1 MTATD
6 RSPSAGSLL
15 AAYGSAVLSIVLAT
29 GVRLLLDPTLG
40 DHLPFVTYFVAVM
53 FTAWFAGWGPSLV
66 AMGLGFLTATYFFVP
81 PRGSFAVA
89 GLAHQIGI
97 ALYFFVGIASAL
109 LSESQRR
116 SRRRAEA
123 SIQDALAKQE
133 ELEQEVAQRTRT
145 EEALRESESRYRMLT
160 QTLPQLVWTCLPDG
174 CCDYLSRQWVE
185 YTGVQEERQLGYGW
199 IEQIHPDDRQ
209 HVQDVWAAAVRDGI
223 LFDVEFR
230 IRRADGQYR
239 WFKTRAIPLRDQS
252 GRIVKWFG
260 SNTDI
265 DDLRRAEAEVR
276 KRAEELE
283 GTVRDR
289 TAALSDANAALRA
302 EIDDRLRLEEQQ
314 TRLAAILESTTDFVA
329 TAGPD
334 GRLLY
339 MNRAGRKLVGF
350 GEEEDLTGLRIADKD
365 QPHGS
370 ADFLQQG
377 LATAV
382 REGRWS
388 GETVLPTRDG
398 REIPMSQ
405 VVLAHK
411 DPDGSVAFFST
422 IARDITERKR
432 AQEALRRSEEWSR
445 SLIEN
450 APDMIAVLD
459 ADGTIRYG
467 SPSVYRLLGYAPA
480 DLLEKSV
487 FHFIHPD
494 DLPNVSATLTRAL
507 QAPGSRQSAEF
518 RLRNGGGRWLTL
530 EGTGQS
536 VRDASGRMTVVVNA
550 RDITERKRA
559 EEKLFQSREML
570 RRIID
575 NIPQQVFWK
584 DRDLT
589 FLGCNALFAKTL
601 GAAAPAAIVG
611 KNDLDFVPR
620 NLAESYQADDRMV
633 METGTPKLNY
643 EEPLGTPDGRSLW
656 LKTSKVPL
664 LDRKGKVM
672 GILGIFEDITER
684 KRIERE
690 LREAEE
696 RFRLLVEQALLGIY
710 ILGQDGRFL
719 YVNPKMEEI
728 TGYTQDEL
736 RSSVSVLDL
745 IAESDRSL
753 IEANMKKRFSGEIPS
768 ATYDFKGR
776 RKDGSLI
783 DVEVYGARIELN
795 GAPAVIGMLR
805 DTTQFNRM
813 QVEARRLERLAS
825 HGQLL
830 GGIAHELK
838 NPLFILS
845 GYLQIVKEKLA
856 QRAYEDLP
864 ADWQKIQ
871 DIARRLTAIAERFL
885 HLAAPVAAQQE
896 RCSVPAML
904 QETLDMVRSQLAQS
918 RISVNASYAPDLPE
932 TWLVPGQVQE
942 VFLNL
947 VLNAV
952 QAMAES
958 HGKGTLTV
966 SAQLSA
972 VSGQPAASGD
982 RPEERWIEV
991 RIQDDGPG
999 VPPSLRTKIFE
1010 PFFTTK
1016 PPDKGTGL
1024 GLWIVR
1030 SNLMMLHGTV
1040 RVESEAGQGATFV
1053 VQLPVVT
1060 ESPLPADPPLAGTS
1074 QASDQD
1080 RKDHP

>member
-29 GVRLLLDPTLG
+29 GVRLLLDPALG

-66 AMGLGFLTATYFFVP
+66 AMGLGFLTATYFFVS

-89 GLAHQIGI
+89 GLANQIGI

-123 SIQDALAKQE
+123 SMQDALAKQE

-145 EEALRESESRYRMLT
+145 EEALRESESRYRMLA

-174 CCDYLSRQWVE
+174 RCDYLSRQWVE
-185 YTGVQEERQLGYGW
+185 YTGVQEERHLGYGW
-199 IEQIHPDDRQ
+199 TEQVHPDDRQ
-209 HVQDVWAAAVRDGI
+209 HVQDVWAGAVRDGI

-239 WFKTRAIPLRDQS
+239 WFKTRAVPLRDPS
-252 GRIVKWFG
+252 GDIVKWFG

-265 DDLRRAEAEVR
+265 DELRRAEAEIR
-276 KRAEELE
+276 KLAEELE
-283 GTVRDR
+283 GKVRER

-302 EIDDRLRLEEQQ
+302 EMDERRQAEDELHRSKERFQALVETIGDWIWEIDQK
-314 TRLAAILESTTDFVA
+314 
-329 TAGPD
+329 
-334 GRLLY
+334 GRY
-339 MNRAGRKLVGF
+339 TYVSPRV
-350 GEEEDLTGLRIADKD
+350 KD
-365 QPHGS
+365 
-370 ADFLQQG
+370 
-377 LATAV
+377 
-382 REGRWS
+382 
-388 GETVLPTRDG
+388 
-398 REIPMSQ
+398 
-405 VVLAHK
+405 
-411 DPDGSVAFFST
+411 
-422 IARDITERKR
+422 
-432 AQEALRRSEEWSR
+432 
-445 SLIEN
+445 
-450 APDMIAVLD
+450 
-459 ADGTIRYG
+459 
-467 SPSVYRLLGYAPA
+467 LLGYKPA
-480 DLLEKSV
+480 DLIGKTPFELMPSDEAERVAVIFEAFLSVHAPFAGIENTSLHKDGRRIVLETSGMPV
-487 FHFIHPD
+487 FD
-494 DLPNVSATLTRAL
+494 
-507 QAPGSRQSAEF
+507 G
-518 RLRNGGGRWLTL
+518 NGQFLGYRG
-530 EGTGQS
+530 
-536 VRDASGRMTVVVNA
+536 VD

-753 IEANMKKRFSGEIPS
+753 IEANMRKRFSGEIPS
-768 ATYDFKGR
+768 AVYAFKGR

-795 GAPAVIGMLR
+795 GTPAVIGMLR

-813 QVEARRLERLAS
+813 QAEARRLERLAS

-918 RISVNASYAPDLPE
+918 RISVNASYAPNLPE

-966 SAQLSA
+966 KAELSA
-972 VSGQPAASGD
+972 VSD
-982 RPEERWIEV
+982 RPSAPAERMIEV

-999 VPPSLRTKIFE
+999 IPPEIQSKIFE

-1016 PPDKGTGL
+1016 PAGKGTGL

-1030 SNLMMLHGTV
+1030 SNLMMLRGTV
-1040 RVESEAGQGATFV
+1040 RVKTEAGRGTTFIIR
-1053 VQLPVVT
+1053 LPVTAEPSV
-1060 ESPLPADPPLAGTS
+1060 DP
-1074 QASDQD
+1074 QAPENGCD
-1080 RKDHP
+1080 RKDRP